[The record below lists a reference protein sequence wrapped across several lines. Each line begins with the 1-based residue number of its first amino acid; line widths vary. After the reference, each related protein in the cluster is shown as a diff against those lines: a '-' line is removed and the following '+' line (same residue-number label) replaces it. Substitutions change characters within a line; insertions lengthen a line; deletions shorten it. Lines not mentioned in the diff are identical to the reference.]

1 MESVD
6 EEFLAASL
14 KFIDK
19 VHEAGKP
26 FFVWFNSTRMHYYTH
41 VKKEQLGASGQGFY
55 NDGML
60 ARPALLRRSRGL
72 ATFP

>member
-1 MESVD
+1 VIHSFADGSVEDSGPLTRKRMETID

-19 VHEAGKP
+19 IHESDKP

-41 VKKEQLGASGQGFY
+41 VKKRTTGRVGSGF
-55 NDGML
+55 L
-60 ARPALLRRSRGL
+60 
-72 ATFP
+72 